1 MSKFITNPANENEIL
16 SIEGCRDEIDRLN
29 QELQKKQ
36 KIISKA
42 IEFIENGD
50 LLYLA
55 TKNSIVYRNNIEIR
69 AVADRLNDLLQ
80 ILEDK
85 EVSE

>member
-42 IEFIENGD
+42 IKFLENE
-50 LLYLA
+50 Y
-55 TKNSIVYRNNIEIR
+55 NSYPSAEEWRN
-69 AVADRLNDLLQ
+69 ALKD
-80 ILEDK
+80 IL
-85 EVSE
+85 SEK